1 MKKKYLLGSLAL
13 FIILSGCAQSNTV
26 DNESNTAD
34 NEINK
39 EEMIS
44 LHSQVNFLTQEL
56 NTLQQSKKLGE
67 TEKEMFPIIVNHTR
81 SFVEGLK
88 TGDIKAIESV
98 TDSEVKIE
106 ERNNSLFF
114 VSPESDYEW
123 EIYNTT
129 SKNNLQ
135 DWSFQKIDYVEN
147 EEDIEEDI
155 VVLIRLSY
163 LNPNSKTPEIS
174 QTDFLKLKFKLI
186 DDNWKI
192 AEIVYDI

>member
-44 LHSQVNFLTQEL
+44 LHSQVKFLTQEL

>member
-26 DNESNTAD
+26 D